1 MRVPAL
7 LAVFVLSLFPCVL
20 SAQSTNAS
28 LTVPVRDPSKARGQW
43 IFSGNRYAAKLYS
56 MPYTWRCNRA
66 TTDEDV
72 FVTARRL
79 IGRP

>member
-28 LTVPVRDPSKARGQW
+28 LTGQVRDPSKRTMMSLSLLG
-43 IFSGNRYAAKLYS
+43 
-56 MPYTWRCNRA
+56 
-66 TTDEDV
+66 D
-72 FVTARRL
+72 
-79 IGRP
+79 